1 MSQQPAPDPINPEP
15 YPPNQSATAGDSSVP
30 FMQLVLAA
38 QNGDPTALGQ
48 LIEQCRDYLL
58 LIANEDISPELHG
71 KFGASDF
78 VQETMMIAHQKFP
91 QFRGQTPAELKGW
104 LRQILRN
111 DLLRARRRFVTAQS
125 RDVWREQRLDDS
137 QRPNLSI
144 KDANDTPSTAA
155 LAAEEARILKEAMAR
170 LPENYR
176 RAIWLREWE
185 DRSYPEIGAQLG
197 ISEEAAR
204 KLCRRAL
211 DKLEDFLK
219 PFWSTSEP
227 DGILEDIDDESSTS

>member
-1 MSQQPAPDPINPEP
+1 
-15 YPPNQSATAGDSSVP
+15 
-30 FMQLVLAA
+30 MQLVVAA
-38 QNGDPTALGQ
+38 QNGDPVALGQ

-58 LIANEDISPELHG
+58 LIANEDLSPELHG

-111 DLLRARRRFVTAQS
+111 DLLKARRRYVTAQS

-137 QRPNLSI
+137 QRPNTTIRDGS
-144 KDANDTPSTAA
+144 DTPGTAA
-155 LAAEEARILKEAMAR
+155 LAAEEAKILKEAMAR
-170 LPENYR
+170 LPDNYR
-176 RAIWLREWE
+176 QAIWLREWE
-185 DRSYPEIGAQLG
+185 DRSYPEIGAALG

-211 DKLEDFLK
+211 DKLEDYLK
-219 PFWSTSEP
+219 PFWLAADTEAP
-227 DGILEDIDDESSTS
+227 QGDNDDESTAR